1 MHPLR
6 RPTRWFRGQGLR
18 TRLHVRLRWATGP
31 MLRVAGLV
39 AVSLAP
45 SGRWRVVDWG
55 CGHGLLG
62 LVLADLAAVNGV
74 ELVVDGTDI
83 DPAKV
88 ASAEAAIAAAGL
100 GDRLGAR
107 VVEPG
112 DLPEGP
118 VDLVV
123 LDDVLYLM
131 GPERQ
136 ERLVRAAA
144 AAVGPGGVVICKEM
158 GAQPR
163 WKARLIAAQERL
175 TVGRLGVSATADGLG
190 SFPPPERVAGWLAEE
205 GLVTSTIPMDRWRHA
220 PHVAVVGRR
229 DGRLHA

>member
-1 MHPLR
+1 M
-6 RPTRWFRGQGLR
+6 
-18 TRLHVRLRWATGP
+18 RLHVRLRWATGP
-31 MLRVAGLV
+31 MARVAALV
-39 AVSLAP
+39 AATLGPAS
-45 SGRWRVVDWG
+45 RWRVVDWG

-62 LVLADLAAVNGV
+62 LVLAEVAELDGV
-74 ELVVDGTDI
+74 DLVVDGTDI

-88 ASAEAAIAAAGL
+88 ASAQAAIAAAGL
-100 GDRLGAR
+100 EGRLGAR
-107 VVEPG
+107 VVEAD

-118 VDLVV
+118 VDAVV

-131 GPERQ
+131 ASERQ

-158 GAQPR
+158 GTQPR

-190 SFPPPERVAGWLAEE
+190 SFPPPARVAGWLADE
-205 GLVTSTIPMDRWRHA
+205 GLATSTIAMDRWHHA
-220 PHVAVVGRR
+220 PHVAVLGRR